1 MFRILE
7 HLSYLEALL
16 DHRHIMMNVEGC
28 DIFGAVRIDVFTL
41 CSDLF
46 FVLLENVMM
55 DLLIQ
60 FSFLV

>member
-7 HLSYLEALL
+7 HLSYLDALL
-16 DHRHIMMNVEGC
+16 DHQHIMMNVEGC
-28 DIFGAVRIDVFTL
+28 DIFGAVRFHVFTL

-46 FVLLENVMM
+46 VVLVQNVMM
-55 DLLIQ
+55 DKLIK